1 MLNTRGMGLEQA
13 TEELWRAAL
22 VASQDALTI
31 DSAVLPLDKMVAIKD
46 ACKSRT
52 QSTDEHSPQRETL

>member
-1 MLNTRGMGLEQA
+1 
-13 TEELWRAAL
+13 
-22 VASQDALTI
+22 LTI

-52 QSTDEHSPQRETL
+52 QSTDGHRSQKRNTVDSCQAVINVEHVDDI